1 MRIDKCLVLKIEVT
15 EQVVFFVMFQL
26 VILQEDTL
34 TLYLLRQIPDR
45 LVVRERLALDADQFY
60 R

>member
-34 TLYLLRQIPDR
+34 ALDLFSQIPDR